1 MTTRSAQT
9 INGIELHNKRPNEQ
23 TLQVHTPRFI
33 ISFPNDTNR
42 VFYEI
47 KDPSIQGEPF
57 NVVLIMICYELS
69 GHQLCRNIDFV
80 SSFFTMIVLHLRSQI
95 PKLLK
100 YHKHIELIRKFFNEQ
115 SLTQYMVIPVNSF
128 ELEVHQNRTR
138 FISKTSKKDS
148 SYIRTKFEEYG
159 TFLGDSCSQI
169 ASALSKMSVQTQA
182 PAPALIEQKLEN
194 VWTQRQMK
202 RSSGKESGTQMQ
214 STNSSESAT
223 QTQTVST
230 CAKITQTDDLF
241 EKVLIENAVLKK
253 EIKLLQD
260 LLKDN
265 SDLKR
270 KISQLEKR
278 LSKSDSKS
286 EEIPFTLKDHER
298 FMKEQREI
306 FEKEKDKLQEQNAL
320 LKEMNRKVIENGR
333 AELKEF
339 KNSSMEYFRKKMID
353 ILSEYPITQSEL
365 GQILRISNP
374 DNMVGPLSS
383 WSMNVIL
390 QQFNRRIEKE
400 ERLSPSHFF
409 EFWTDCILPKI
420 NESSPLILQT
430 LKKEW
435 ERFRKMCR
443 SSSDEKDFSLQVN
456 LVFSQYIHDY
466 KNEKYDRYVIPFFN
480 ILIHSCKNLIILVG
494 LIDVYYGEKDVLTI
508 PETIYEEFECIMT
521 LPNPLVVLKEIVEL
535 SKQKLRQME
544 EIGQEN
550 PFPMPPIFNKLVY
563 GVQLQ
568 SPSFFE
574 RLVESL

>member
-1 MTTRSAQT
+1 MKHFYKLFLQNKMTTRSIQK
-9 INGIELHNKRPNEQ
+9 INGIELHNKRPDEE

-33 ISFPNDTNR
+33 ISFPNDTKR

-47 KDPSIQGEPF
+47 KDQSIQGDPF
-57 NVVLIMICYELS
+57 NVILIMICYELS
-69 GHQLCRNIDFV
+69 GHQLCRNIEFV

-100 YHKHIELIRKFFNEQ
+100 YHKHIELIRKFFNEP
-115 SLTQYMVIPVNSF
+115 SLIQYMVVPVSSF

-138 FISKTSKKDS
+138 FISKTSKTDS

-169 ASALSKMSVQTQA
+169 ISALSKMSVQAQ
-182 PAPALIEQKLEN
+182 QKLEN

-202 RSSGKESGTQMQ
+202 RSSGKEMATQ
-214 STNSSESAT
+214 T
-223 QTQTVST
+223 QTQTVSIS
-230 CAKITQTDDLF
+230 AKTTQTDDSF
-241 EKVLIENAVLKK
+241 EKVLIENAGLKE
-253 EIKLLQD
+253 EIELLQN

-306 FEKEKDKLQEQNAL
+306 FEKEKAKLQEQNAL

-339 KNSSMEYFRKKMID
+339 KNSSMEYFRKEMIN
-353 ILSEYPITQSEL
+353 ILSEYPATPTEL

-400 ERLSPSHFF
+400 ERLTPSHFF

>member
-1 MTTRSAQT
+1 MKHFYKLFLQNKMTTRSAQT

-23 TLQVHTPRFI
+23 TLQVHTPRLI

-57 NVVLIMICYELS
+57 NVILIMICYELS
-69 GHQLCRNIDFV
+69 GHQLCRNIEFV

-100 YHKHIELIRKFFNEQ
+100 YHKHIELIRKFFNEP
-115 SLTQYMVIPVNSF
+115 SLTQYMVVPVSSF

-169 ASALSKMSVQTQA
+169 ISALSKMSVQAQ
-182 PAPALIEQKLEN
+182 QKPEN

-202 RSSGKESGTQMQ
+202 RSSEKET
-214 STNSSESAT
+214 AT
-223 QTQTVST
+223 QTQTQTVLIST
-230 CAKITQTDDLF
+230 KTTQTDDSF
-241 EKVLIENAVLKK
+241 EKVLIENAGLKE
-253 EIKLLQD
+253 EIERLQD

-278 LSKSDSKS
+278 LSKSDSKP

-306 FEKEKDKLQEQNAL
+306 FEKEKAKLQGQNAL

-339 KNSSMEYFRKKMID
+339 KNSSMEYFRKEMIN
-353 ILSEYPITQSEL
+353 ILSEYPATPTEL

-480 ILIHSCKNLIILVG
+480 ILIHSCKNLIILIG

-521 LPNPLVVLKEIVEL
+521 LPNPLIVLKEIIEL

-550 PFPMPPIFNKLVY
+550 PFPIPPIFNKLVY

-574 RLVESL
+574 TLVESS